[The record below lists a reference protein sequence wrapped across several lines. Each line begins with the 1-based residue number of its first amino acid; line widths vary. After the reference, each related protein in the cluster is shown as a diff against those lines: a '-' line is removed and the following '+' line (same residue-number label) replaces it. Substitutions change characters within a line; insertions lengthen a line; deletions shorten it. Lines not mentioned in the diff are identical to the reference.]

1 MANAYLS
8 TCKNMLLAVIILG
21 IVFCRYF
28 GLLVIKGLLFLLD
41 FYCKIVIESVEPVLK
56 RLSQGFL
63 CSL

>member
-21 IVFCRYF
+21 IVFWF
-28 GLLVIKGLLFLLD
+28 ILVIKGLLFLLD
-41 FYCKIVIESVEPVLK
+41 FYRKIVIESVEPLLK

-63 CSL
+63 CNL

>member
-21 IVFCRYF
+21 IVFWF
-28 GLLVIKGLLFLLD
+28 ILVIKGLLFLLD